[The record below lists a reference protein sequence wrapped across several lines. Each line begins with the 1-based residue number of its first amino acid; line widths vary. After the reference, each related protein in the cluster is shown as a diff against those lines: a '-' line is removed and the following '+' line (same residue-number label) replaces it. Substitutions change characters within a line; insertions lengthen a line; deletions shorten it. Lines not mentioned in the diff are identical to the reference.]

1 MKTAVITGCN
11 RGVGLTLL
19 KRFTGEGYN
28 VIAHARRYSDEW
40 HDQCRDLEKKNNV
53 TIYNVYFDLEEKEE
67 IKKGIQAIADLNIPI
82 DVLVNNAGI
91 LVNKP
96 LLFVTFED
104 LEKSF
109 MINYFSLVM
118 ITRGI
123 ASLMI
128 RQSFGNIIN
137 ISSCMAGGHQPGGTC
152 YDASKAAVNQFTR
165 SIAQEL
171 APFNIRVNSVAGGVI
186 NTEMFANLNEKAR
199 KNMLK
204 STALKRPAET
214 DEIAN
219 AVLFLAS
226 DNASFVTGSI
236 FNVEGGAII

>member
-1 MKTAVITGCN
+1 
-11 RGVGLTLL
+11 
-19 KRFTGEGYN
+19 
-28 VIAHARRYSDEW
+28 
-40 HDQCRDLEKKNNV
+40 
-53 TIYNVYFDLEEKEE
+53 
-67 IKKGIQAIADLNIPI
+67 
-82 DVLVNNAGI
+82 
-91 LVNKP
+91 
-96 LLFVTFED
+96 
-104 LEKSF
+104 
-109 MINYFSLVM
+109 
-118 ITRGI
+118 
-123 ASLMI
+123 
-128 RQSFGNIIN
+128 
-137 ISSCMAGGHQPGGTC
+137 MAGGHQSGGTC